1 MSTTIVYLHGFNSG
15 TASAKAQQLGREIAA
30 LDPQSRP
37 AYFVPQ
43 LHHRPATAMREVMA
57 WVDAANAHSGNDR
70 LTFVGS
76 SLGGFY
82 ATYLA
87 ERYGAKAVL
96 INPAIRPAK
105 SLASYLGPQ
114 LNPVTGEAHELTRDH
129 FAELEA
135 FNVVRVTQPHRY
147 FLLVQSGDELLDWRE
162 AVAFYAGAWQSVQG
176 GGDHA
181 FQHFEKQIAPILR
194 FSRSADASGCPAPS
208 HNGARHTPTG

>member
-1 MSTTIVYLHGFNSG
+1 MSATIVYLHGFNSSP
-15 TASAKAQQLGREIAA
+15 ASAKAQQLGNAIAA
-30 LDPQSRP
+30 LDPRSRP

-43 LHHRPATAMREVMA
+43 LPHRPATALRSVMD
-57 WVDAANAHSGNDR
+57 WVDAANCPSGKDT

-82 ATYLA
+82 ATFLA

-96 INPAIRPAK
+96 INPAIRPAE

-114 LNPVTGEAHELTRDH
+114 RNPVSGETYELTREH

-135 FNVVRVTQPHRY
+135 FNVVRVTQPQRY

-162 AVAFYAGAWQSVQG
+162 AVAFYGGAWQSVQG

-181 FQHFEKQIAPILR
+181 FQHFDTQIVPILR
-194 FSRSADASGCPAPS
+194 FSGIADS
-208 HNGARHTPTG
+208 

>member
-1 MSTTIVYLHGFNSG
+1 MSATIVYLHGFNSG
-15 TASAKAQQLGREIAA
+15 SASAKAQQLGREIAT
-30 LDPQSRP
+30 LDPRSRP

-43 LHHRPATAMREVMA
+43 LHHRPVTAMREVMA
-57 WVDAANAHSGNDR
+57 WIDAANAHSGNDT

-82 ATYLA
+82 ATFLA

-96 INPAIRPAK
+96 INPAIHPAK

-114 LNPVTGEAHELTRDH
+114 RNPVTGEAYELTRDH

-135 FNVVRVTQPHRY
+135 FNVVRVTQPRRY

-181 FQHFEKQIAPILR
+181 FQHFEQEIAPILR
-194 FSRSADASGCPAPS
+194 FCRSAD
-208 HNGARHTPTG
+208 R

>member
-1 MSTTIVYLHGFNSG
+1 MAATIVYLHGFNSG
-15 TASAKAQQLGREIAA
+15 PASIKAQQRGRGIAA
-30 LDPQSRP
+30 LDPRSRP

-43 LHHRPATAMREVMA
+43 LAHRPAAAMRAVMD
-57 WVDAANAHSGNDR
+57 WVDAANCPTGNDT

-82 ATYLA
+82 ATFLA

-96 INPAIRPAK
+96 INPAIRPGK

-114 LNPVTGEAHELTRDH
+114 RNTATGETYELTRDH

-135 FNVVRVTQPHRY
+135 FNVARVTEPRRY

-162 AVAFYAGAWQSVQG
+162 AVTFYAGASQSVQG

-181 FQHFEKQIAPILR
+181 FQDFEKEIAPILR
-194 FSRSADASGCPAPS
+194 FCRSAE
-208 HNGARHTPTG
+208 R